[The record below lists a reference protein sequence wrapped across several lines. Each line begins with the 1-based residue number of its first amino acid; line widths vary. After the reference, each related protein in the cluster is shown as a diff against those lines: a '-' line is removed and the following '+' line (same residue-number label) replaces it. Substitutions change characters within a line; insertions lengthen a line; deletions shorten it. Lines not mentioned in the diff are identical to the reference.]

1 MEAEGLVAAVRTEQV
16 GRRPAR
22 TVYAIT
28 SEGQLELAMQREQA
42 LRSIHWWPD
51 PLGVALSFA
60 VAGTDREEL
69 ASWLRTR
76 RETFALTAAQLAE
89 DRERMVAKGYLDPF
103 QATVM
108 YRGQLHAEAEIRW
121 HDEFAKI
128 LAGLPPEED
137 GGGQAPALPGANM
150 EGTPHSDGDHRV
162 ARARPHVHQPQA
174 HRGGRARRRPDR
186 RRRRDRRLPR
196 AQRGRQDHHLA
207 DAHHA
212 AAADH
217 GHRHGGG
224 RRPARR
230 SGRGA
235 PQDRL
240 RPPGDRRHGWR
251 LRPELRRSARS
262 SRCRPRLYRKSAA
275 EAARRTAL
283 LTSQLDL
290 AGLERPAGAR
300 RSRAASAAG
309 STSRSA
315 WCTHRG

>member
-1 MEAEGLVAAVRTEQV
+1 MVLGTLTRHGPRHGHEIRRIAEVTNVGEWGGVSVGALYRELRTMEAEGLVAAVRTEQV

-60 VAGTDREEL
+60 VAGTDRDEL

-128 LAGLPPEED
+128 LAGLPPES
-137 GGGQAPALPGANM
+137 GGGSQAPALPGANI
-150 EGTPHSDGDHRV
+150 EGTPQSDGD
-162 ARARPHVHQPQA
+162 
-174 HRGGRARRRPDR
+174 D
-186 RRRRDRRLPR
+186 
-196 AQRGRQDHHLA
+196 
-207 DAHHA
+207 
-212 AAADH
+212 
-217 GHRHGGG
+217 
-224 RRPARR
+224 
-230 SGRGA
+230 
-235 PQDRL
+235 
-240 RPPGDRRHGWR
+240 
-251 LRPELRRSARS
+251 
-262 SRCRPRLYRKSAA
+262 
-275 EAARRTAL
+275 
-283 LTSQLDL
+283 
-290 AGLERPAGAR
+290 
-300 RSRAASAAG
+300 
-309 STSRSA
+309 
-315 WCTHRG
+315 